1 MDSKRSLLLV
11 MVLLLSAA
19 TSVWAQTFRGTV
31 LGTVT
36 DTSGAV
42 IAGATVKI
50 HNVDT
55 GLERAT
61 QTSADGS
68 YNVPE
73 LPIGTYTVSCSQS
86 GFQTAVI

>member
-55 GLERAT
+55 GTRHT
-61 QTSADGS
+61 D
-68 YNVPE
+68 
-73 LPIGTYTVSCSQS
+73 
-86 GFQTAVI
+86 

>member
-55 GLERAT
+55 GLETRHT
-61 QTSADGS
+61 D
-68 YNVPE
+68 
-73 LPIGTYTVSCSQS
+73 
-86 GFQTAVI
+86 